1 MNAEWIVLIHV
12 VGAIVAGFYLVLPF
26 LIRDDK
32 GVLAT
37 VFQLNRIGQF
47 SLIAQFLTGGYL
59 LSAQEGVHYS
69 FEWMGLVGVVFLAI
83 GALTGIMAGPL
94 RRGEAGKAKTL
105 ATINAILYLAIIFL
119 MFVIELYPNFSHR

>member
-26 LIRDDK
+26 VIRADK

-59 LSAQEGVHYS
+59 LTAQEGVHYS
-69 FEWMGLVGVVFLAI
+69 FVWMGLVGVVFLAI
-83 GALTGIMAGPL
+83 GAVTGMLAGPL
-94 RRGEAGKAKTL
+94 RRGDAAKAKTF
-105 ATINAILYLAIIFL
+105 ATINAVLYLAIIFL
-119 MFVIELYPNFSHR
+119 MFVIELYPSFSHR